1 MAELFSEVRL
11 PQSVESMLQKI
22 CIEQCK
28 PPADTSARK
37 QLELLGEEVSLE
49 ILRKICTQKI
59 RYSLSGFIRCLAKD
73 YATAPTQQGIYH
85 SPHKRSSD
93 DCYSPVNS
101 PSRLKL
107 NIGGSTK
114 GDPGEGGFGGLIRDE
129 RGMWL
134 VGYYGKLGV
143 CTSLEAELWAIYRG
157 LAIAFEKG
165 YKDLTIETDSSSA
178 IELLKERS
186 VVSSSVIS
194 LVDSS
199 KFLMQRCGYIMQHV
213 LREGNNSADGL
224 AKLGANQAEPLVVLD
239 EAPVEIRGLVI
250 ADMANMESIMT
261 ETRMMQAVREELA
274 SVERRAEEERAAHNA
289 TKMPAMEREVELE
302 HRALESST
310 ALATIQYSLP

>member
-101 PSRLKL
+101 PNRELIS
-107 NIGGSTK
+107 GSGHTNLSLILCLV
-114 GDPGEGGFGGLIRDE
+114 GGFEEEL
-129 RGMWL
+129 
-134 VGYYGKLGV
+134 GK
-143 CTSLEAELWAIYRG
+143 
-157 LAIAFEKG
+157 
-165 YKDLTIETDSSSA
+165 
-178 IELLKERS
+178 
-186 VVSSSVIS
+186 
-194 LVDSS
+194 
-199 KFLMQRCGYIMQHV
+199 
-213 LREGNNSADGL
+213 
-224 AKLGANQAEPLVVLD
+224 
-239 EAPVEIRGLVI
+239 
-250 ADMANMESIMT
+250 ANMESIMT
-261 ETRMMQAVREELA
+261 ETRMMQ
-274 SVERRAEEERAAHNA
+274 
-289 TKMPAMEREVELE
+289 PAMEREVELE

-310 ALATIQYSLP
+310 ALATIQVL